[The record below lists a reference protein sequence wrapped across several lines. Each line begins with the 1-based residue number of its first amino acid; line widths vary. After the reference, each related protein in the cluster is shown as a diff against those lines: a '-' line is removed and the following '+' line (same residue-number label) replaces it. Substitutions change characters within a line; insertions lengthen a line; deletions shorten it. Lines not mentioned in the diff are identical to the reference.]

1 MKPSSPFLT
10 LARARTIAIAALF
23 PATLFGQAQIQG
35 AVSNGTTSRAVADQE
50 VRLLM
55 PRGGMQQVATATTDA
70 TGHFAFSAEG
80 IDPKSF
86 YLVST
91 DFAGAT
97 YNAPAAFDSSGN
109 ANVNLTVYDSTRSPA
124 GLRIPAARVFVGALA
139 GSSGPELR
147 VQEEYAIQNST
158 KPPRAYV
165 AQAATFRFQVPSD
178 AGTPTVS
185 VAGLMNMSL
194 PQTPEPGKTPGEF
207 SIRYPLKP
215 GATQV
220 TIQYTRAYN
229 SSGVDVNDQT
239 SLPIDQAELYVYPST
254 LTVTAPGFQASGSD
268 NVHKIQV
275 YGAPQLAR
283 DTTALSIRL
292 SGEAASRPPP
302 GIDQGTQGSGQ
313 GAESGSDQGEGQ
325 SQDQVKVVSNS
336 ISQLAGP
343 VLVAFLLLLLW
354 ALGVR
359 VTKEWPR
366 LKAQGDGEAGLLLN
380 PKIEKLL
387 NSVADLDEL
396 FAAKKIPE
404 PKYWKERLDL
414 KARLVAE
421 LKKTPH
427 SLLESYAARQQ
438 PR

>member
-1 MKPSSPFLT
+1 MTPPSQFRNPAVS
-10 LARARTIAIAALF
+10 LACALLLPAA
-23 PATLFGQAQIQG
+23 LFGQAQVQG
-35 AVSNGTTSRAVADQE
+35 TVSNGTTGHSVASQE

-55 PRGGMQQVATATTDA
+55 PRGGMQQVATASADA
-70 TGHFAFSAEG
+70 TGHFVFDAQG
-80 IDPKSF
+80 IDPRSF

-97 YNAPAAFDSSGN
+97 YNAPATFDSSGN
-109 ANVNLTVYDSTRSPA
+109 ANVSLTVYDSTRSPA

-139 GSSGPELR
+139 GSSGPEVH
-147 VQEEYAIQNST
+147 VQEEYAIQNSSR
-158 KPPRAYV
+158 PARAYAV
-165 AQAATFRFQVPSD
+165 PDATFRFSVPAD

-194 PQTPEPGKTPGEF
+194 PQTPEPGKADGEF

-215 GATQV
+215 GTTQV
-220 TIQYTRAYN
+220 TIQYTKPYAEAGLDLKDEA
-229 SSGVDVNDQT
+229 SF
-239 SLPIDQAELYVYPST
+239 PIDRAELYVYPAS
-254 LTVTAPGFQASGSD
+254 LIVTAPGFQASGSD

-283 DTTALSIRL
+283 NTKALSIRL
-292 SGEAASRPPP
+292 SGEAASGPPP
-302 GIDQGTQGSGQ
+302 GLDQGTQGGGQ
-313 GAESGSDQGEGQ
+313 GTESGSNQSEGP
-325 SQDQVKVVSNS
+325 SQDQVKTLPNS
-336 ISQLAGP
+336 ISELAGP

-359 VTKEWPR
+359 VAKEWPR
-366 LKAQGDGEAGLLLN
+366 LKAQAADGPSLLLN
-380 PKIEKLL
+380 AQVEKLL

-396 FAAKKIPE
+396 FATGKIAE

-414 KARLVAE
+414 KARLVAA
-421 LKKTPH
+421 LKKTPA
-427 SLLESYAARQQ
+427 SLLESYAARQH

>member
-1 MKPSSPFLT
+1 MKPSSRFLALPFAVALAT
-10 LARARTIAIAALF
+10 LVPVA
-23 PATLFGQAQIQG
+23 LFGQGQVQG
-35 AVSNGTTSRAVADQE
+35 AVSNGTTSRPVANQE

-70 TGHFAFSAEG
+70 AGHFAFSAEG

-91 DFAGAT
+91 DFDSAS
-97 YNAPAAFDSSGN
+97 YNAPAAFDSNGN
-109 ANVNLTVYDSTRSPA
+109 ANVTLTVYDSTRSPA

-139 GSSGPELR
+139 GSSGPELH

-158 KPPRAYV
+158 KPPRAY
-165 AQAATFRFQVPSD
+165 APPNATFSFRVPSD

-194 PQTPEPGKTPGEF
+194 PQTPEPGKVAGEF

-215 GATQV
+215 GVTQV
-220 TIQYTRAYN
+220 TIQYVKAYD
-229 SSGVDVNDQT
+229 SSGVDVKAEA
-239 SLPIDQAELYVYPST
+239 SFPMDQAELYVYPSS
-254 LTVTAPGFQASGSD
+254 LTVTAPGFQPSGSD

-275 YGAPQLAR
+275 FGAPQLAR
-283 DTTALSIRL
+283 GTTALSIRL
-292 SGEAASRPPP
+292 SGEAASGPPP
-302 GIDQGTQGSGQ
+302 GLDQGNQGSGQ
-313 GAESGSDQGEGQ
+313 GEESGTVQAPGQ
-325 SQDQVKVVSNS
+325 SQDQVKVVPNS
-336 ISQLAGP
+336 ISELAGP

-366 LKAQGDGEAGLLLN
+366 LKAQAGDGPNLVLN
-380 PKIEKLL
+380 AKIEKLL

-396 FAAKKIPE
+396 FAGGKIPE

-421 LKKTPH
+421 LKTTPP
-427 SLLESYAARQQ
+427 SLLESYAARQHPQ
-438 PR
+438 

>member
-1 MKPSSPFLT
+1 MKLSSQFLAIVPA
-10 LARARTIAIAALF
+10 LAAALS
-23 PATLFGQAQIQG
+23 PAVLFSQGQVQG
-35 AVSNGTTSRAVADQE
+35 TVSNGTTARAVANQD

-55 PRGGMQQVATATTDA
+55 PRGGMQQVATAATDA
-70 TGHFAFSAEG
+70 AGHFALSAAD

-91 DFAGAT
+91 DFDGAT

-109 ANVNLTVYDSTRSPA
+109 ANVSLTVYDSTRSPT

-139 GSSGPELR
+139 GSSGPELH

-158 KPPRAYV
+158 SPPRAY
-165 AQAATFRFQVPSD
+165 AAPNATFRFRVPAD

-194 PQTPEPGKTPGEF
+194 PQTPEPGKVPGEF

-215 GATQV
+215 GVTQI
-220 TIQYTRAYN
+220 TIQYIKAYDA
-229 SSGVDVNDQT
+229 SGVDLKAEA
-239 SLPIDQAELYVYPST
+239 SFPMDQAELYVYPSS
-254 LTVTAPGFQASGSD
+254 LAVTAPGFQASGSD
-268 NVHKIQV
+268 NVHRIHV
-275 YGAPQLAR
+275 YAAPQLAS

-292 SGEAASRPPP
+292 SGEAASGPPP
-302 GIDQGTQGSGQ
+302 GIGQGNPSSGQ
-313 GAESGSDQGEGQ
+313 GAEPGSDQGGGQ
-325 SQDQVKVVSNS
+325 GQGQVKVVPNS
-336 ISQLAGP
+336 ISELAGP

-359 VTKEWPR
+359 ATKEWPQR
-366 LKAQGDGEAGLLLN
+366 KVQTGYGPDRVLN
-380 PKIEKLL
+380 VKVDKLL

-396 FAAKKIPE
+396 FAAGKIPE
-404 PKYWKERLDL
+404 QKYWKERLDL

-421 LKKTPH
+421 LKKTPA
-427 SLLESYAARQQ
+427 SLLESYAARQH

>member
-1 MKPSSPFLT
+1 MKPSSQF
-10 LARARTIAIAALF
+10 ASIACAIAFAALF
-23 PATLFGQAQIQG
+23 PVALSAQAQVQG
-35 AVSNGTTSRAVADQE
+35 TVSNGTTGRAVGGQE

-55 PRGGMQQVATATTDA
+55 PRGGMQQVATATADA
-70 TGHFAFSAEG
+70 TGHFAFSADG

-97 YNAPAAFDSSGN
+97 YNAPATFDSSGN
-109 ANVNLTVYDSTRSPA
+109 ANVSLTVFDSTRSPA
-124 GLRIPAARVFVGALA
+124 GMRIPGARVFVGALA
-139 GSSGPELR
+139 GNSGPELH

-158 KPPRAYV
+158 KPPRAY
-165 AQAATFRFQVPSD
+165 AAPDATFRFSVPAD

-194 PQTPEPGKTPGEF
+194 PQTPELGKTSGEF
-207 SIRYPLKP
+207 SIRYALKP
-215 GATQV
+215 GVTQV
-220 TIQYTRAYN
+220 TIQYTRAYD
-229 SSGVDVNDQT
+229 SSGVDLKDRV

-254 LTVTAPGFQASGSD
+254 LAVAAPGFQASGSD

-292 SGEAASRPPP
+292 SGEAASGPPP
-302 GIDQGTQGSGQ
+302 GLDQGNQGG
-313 GAESGSDQGEGQ
+313 ESGSNQGEGQ
-325 SQDQVKVVSNS
+325 SQDQVKTVPNS
-336 ISQLAGP
+336 ISQLTGP

-359 VTKEWPR
+359 VAKEWPR
-366 LKAQGDGEAGLLLN
+366 LKAQAGAEPNLLLN
-380 PKIEKLL
+380 AKIEKLL

-396 FAAKKIPE
+396 FSAGKIAE

-421 LKKTPH
+421 LKKTPP

>member
-1 MKPSSPFLT
+1 MTPPFHFRN
-10 LARARTIAIAALF
+10 LAVSLALAALL
-23 PATLFGQAQIQG
+23 PAGLFGQAQVQG
-35 AVSNGTTSRAVADQE
+35 TVSNGTTGRAVSGQE
-50 VRLLM
+50 VKLLM
-55 PRGGMQQVATATTDA
+55 PRGGMQQVATATADA
-70 TGHFAFSAEG
+70 TGHFVFTAEG

-97 YNAPAAFDSSGN
+97 YNAPATFDSNGN
-109 ANVNLTVYDSTRSPA
+109 ANVSLTVYDSTRSPG

-139 GSSGPELR
+139 GNSGPELH
-147 VQEEYAIQNST
+147 VQEEYAIQNSS
-158 KPPRAYV
+158 KPPRAY
-165 AQAATFRFQVPSD
+165 AAPDATFRFSVPPD

-194 PQTPEPGKTPGEF
+194 PQTPEPGKAGGEF

-215 GATQV
+215 GVTQV
-220 TIQYTRAYN
+220 TIQYTRPYD
-229 SSGVDVNDQT
+229 SSGVDIKDRA
-239 SLPIDQAELYVYPST
+239 SFPMDQAELYVYPSS

-275 YGAPQLAR
+275 YGAPQLAKA
-283 DTTALSIRL
+283 TAALSIRL
-292 SGEAASRPPP
+292 SGEAASGPPP
-302 GIDQGTQGSGQ
+302 GLDQGTQGQQQ
-313 GAESGSDQGEGQ
+313 GAESGSAQGEGQ
-325 SQDQVKVVSNS
+325 NQDQVKTVPNS
-336 ISQLAGP
+336 ISQLTGP

-366 LKAQGDGEAGLLLN
+366 LKAQAGEPNLLLN
-380 PKIEKLL
+380 AKVEKLL

-396 FAAKKIPE
+396 FAAGKIPE

-421 LKKTPH
+421 LKKTPP
-427 SLLESYAARQQ
+427 SLLESYAARQH

>member
-1 MKPSSPFLT
+1 MF
-10 LARARTIAIAALF
+10 AALF
-23 PATLFGQAQIQG
+23 PAALLAQGQVQG
-35 AVSNGTTSRAVADQE
+35 TISNGTTGRAVGRQE
-50 VRLLM
+50 LRLLM
-55 PRGGMQQVATATTDA
+55 PRGGMQQVATATADA
-70 TGHFAFSAEG
+70 TGHFVFNAEG
-80 IDPKSF
+80 IDPKGF

-97 YNAPAAFDSSGN
+97 YNAPVAFDSSGN

-139 GSSGPELR
+139 GNSGPELH

-158 KPPRAYV
+158 KPPRAY
-165 AQAATFRFQVPSD
+165 AAPDATFRFSVPAD

-194 PQTPEPGKTPGEF
+194 PQTPEPGKASGEF

-215 GATQV
+215 GVTQV
-220 TIQYTRAYN
+220 TIQYTKAYD
-229 SSGVDVNDQT
+229 SSGVNIKDQV
-239 SLPIDQAELYVYPST
+239 SLPVDQAELYVYPST

-268 NVHKIQV
+268 NIHKIQV

-283 DTTALSIRL
+283 NTMALSIGL
-292 SGEAASRPPP
+292 SGEAASGPPP
-302 GIDQGTQGSGQ
+302 GLDQGSGQ
-313 GAESGSDQGEGQ
+313 GSESASQGEGQ

-336 ISQLAGP
+336 ISDLAGP

-359 VTKEWPR
+359 VAKEWPR
-366 LKAQGDGEAGLLLN
+366 LKAQAAEPNLLLN
-380 PKIEKLL
+380 AKVEKLL

-396 FAAKKIPE
+396 FAAGKIAE

-421 LKKTPH
+421 LKKTPP
-427 SLLESYAARQQ
+427 SLLESYAARQH